1 MKYYNRDD
9 FERNLESYEV
19 PEYFTS
25 GARNVF
31 VYGFIVGAV
40 IGSAVGLV
48 SISKSRQSDKSVPK
62 NNKAFKSNVVKETE
76 NDKAEAERQVAH
88 IKEKAITNNEL
99 DAQKVAIQQET
110 ASHNLSNTSPQA
122 QEETLT
128 EQQSSEASDDGLNN
142 IDVQAQPTESEKNA
156 QKNAIKQE
164 SETHHLS
171 DSTVASSS
179 DESSKNGTVSA
190 TKLANAAEEKNKAL
204 KNDTTVKKNTT
215 ALVAEENVKSNSKK
229 EVPNLVT
236 KSTEAEST
244 NSLKSATV
252 AGSITAT
259 GLALAASQKRD
270 AMSKDP
276 KVAEKTVDLLKPE
289 TLTAKGNQKVPNLVT
304 KKLDNAVEN
313 NNKVENSADKHG
325 QASTNNAPQA
335 AEQRVKQT
343 HKSVSFKDGMIV
355 HDNAEHGISKQSS
368 SNNSTVSANS
378 DQDVPTYSKNRLQSK
393 KSEKA
398 KSKIDKRTFND

>member
-110 ASHNLSNTSPQA
+110 ATHNLSNTSPQA
-122 QEETLT
+122 QETLI
-128 EQQSSEASDDGLNN
+128 EQQSSAASDDGLSN

-179 DESSKNGTVSA
+179 DKSSKNGTVSA

-204 KNDTTVKKNTT
+204 KNDATVKENTN

-229 EVPNLVT
+229 SVPNLVT

-252 AGSITAT
+252 AGSITAA

-325 QASTNNAPQA
+325 QASNNNAPQA

-355 HDNAEHGISKQSS
+355 HDNAEQGISKPSS
-368 SNNSTVSANS
+368 SDNNTVSANS
-378 DQDVPTYSKNRLQSK
+378 DQEVPTYTKNRLQNK

>member
-62 NNKAFKSNVVKETE
+62 NKKAFKSNVVKETE

-110 ASHNLSNTSPQA
+110 ATHNLSNPSPQA
-122 QEETLT
+122 QETLT
-128 EQQSSEASDDGLNN
+128 EQKSSEASDDDLNN

-179 DESSKNGTVSA
+179 DETSKNGTVSA

-204 KNDTTVKKNTT
+204 KNDATVKENTN

-229 EVPNLVT
+229 TVPNLVT

-252 AGSITAT
+252 AGSITAA
-259 GLALAASQKRD
+259 GLALAANQKRD

-276 KVAEKTVDLLKPE
+276 KVAEKTVDLLEPE
-289 TLTAKGNQKVPNLVT
+289 TLTAKVNQKVPNLVT

-343 HKSVSFKDGMIV
+343 HKSVSFKDGIIV
-355 HDNAEHGISKQSS
+355 HDNAEQGINKQSS

-378 DQDVPTYSKNRLQSK
+378 DQEVPTYSKNRLQNK

>member
-62 NNKAFKSNVVKETE
+62 NKKAFKSNVVKETE
-76 NDKAEAERQVAH
+76 NDKAEAELQVAH

-110 ASHNLSNTSPQA
+110 ATHNLSNTSPQA
-122 QEETLT
+122 QETLT
-128 EQQSSEASDDGLNN
+128 EQKSSEASDDDLNN

-179 DESSKNGTVSA
+179 DETSKNGTVSA

-204 KNDTTVKKNTT
+204 KNDATVKENTN

-229 EVPNLVT
+229 TVPNLVT

-252 AGSITAT
+252 AGSITAA
-259 GLALAASQKRD
+259 GLALAANQKRD

-276 KVAEKTVDLLKPE
+276 KVAEKTVDLLEPE
-289 TLTAKGNQKVPNLVT
+289 TLTAKVNQKVPNLVT

-343 HKSVSFKDGMIV
+343 HKSVSFKDGIIV
-355 HDNAEHGISKQSS
+355 HDNAEQGINKQSS

-378 DQDVPTYSKNRLQSK
+378 DQEVPTYSKNRLQNK

>member
-110 ASHNLSNTSPQA
+110 ATHNLSNTSPQA
-122 QEETLT
+122 QETLT
-128 EQQSSEASDDGLNN
+128 EQQSSAASDDGLNN

-204 KNDTTVKKNTT
+204 KNDATVKENTN

-229 EVPNLVT
+229 AVPNLVT

-252 AGSITAT
+252 AGSITAA

-313 NNKVENSADKHG
+313 NNKVEHSADKHG

-355 HDNAEHGISKQSS
+355 HDNAEQGISKQSS
-368 SNNSTVSANS
+368 SDNNTVSANS
-378 DQDVPTYSKNRLQSK
+378 DQEVPTY
-393 KSEKA
+393 
-398 KSKIDKRTFND
+398 

>member
-62 NNKAFKSNVVKETE
+62 NKKAFKSNVVKETE

-110 ASHNLSNTSPQA
+110 ATHNLSNTSPQA
-122 QEETLT
+122 QETLT
-128 EQQSSEASDDGLNN
+128 EQKSSEASDDDLNN

-179 DESSKNGTVSA
+179 DETSKNGTVSA

-204 KNDTTVKKNTT
+204 KNDATVKENTN

-229 EVPNLVT
+229 TVPNLVT

-252 AGSITAT
+252 AGSITAA
-259 GLALAASQKRD
+259 GLALAANQKRD

-276 KVAEKTVDLLKPE
+276 KVAEKTVDLLEPE
-289 TLTAKGNQKVPNLVT
+289 TLTAKVNQKVPNLVT

-313 NNKVENSADKHG
+313 NNKVKNSADKHG

-343 HKSVSFKDGMIV
+343 HKSVSFKDGIIV
-355 HDNAEHGISKQSS
+355 HDNAEQGINKQSS

-378 DQDVPTYSKNRLQSK
+378 DQEVPTYSKNRLQNK

>member
-9 FERNLESYEV
+9 FERNLVSYEV

-62 NNKAFKSNVVKETE
+62 NKKAFKSNVVKETE

-110 ASHNLSNTSPQA
+110 ATHNLSNTSPQA
-122 QEETLT
+122 QETLT
-128 EQQSSEASDDGLNN
+128 EQKSSEASDDDLNN

-179 DESSKNGTVSA
+179 DETSKNGTVSA

-204 KNDTTVKKNTT
+204 KNDATVKENTN

-229 EVPNLVT
+229 TVPNLVT

-252 AGSITAT
+252 AGSITAA
-259 GLALAASQKRD
+259 GLALAANQKRD

-276 KVAEKTVDLLKPE
+276 KVAEKTVDLLEPE
-289 TLTAKGNQKVPNLVT
+289 TLTAKVNQKVPNLVT

-343 HKSVSFKDGMIV
+343 HKSVSFKDGIIV
-355 HDNAEHGISKQSS
+355 HDNAEQGINKQSS

-378 DQDVPTYSKNRLQSK
+378 DQEVPTYSKNRLQNK

>member
-9 FERNLESYEV
+9 YERNLESYEV

-48 SISKSRQSDKSVPK
+48 SISKSRQSEKSFPK
-62 NNKAFKSNVVKETE
+62 SNKTFKSNVVKEAE
-76 NDKAEAERQVAH
+76 NDKLEAERQVAH

-99 DAQKVAIQQET
+99 GAQKVAIQQET
-110 ASHNLSNTSPQA
+110 ATHNLSDTSPQA
-122 QEETLT
+122 QDTLT
-128 EQQSSEASDDGLNN
+128 EQQSDETSEGLNN
-142 IDVQAQPTESEKNA
+142 IDEQAQPTDSEKNA
-156 QKNAIKQE
+156 QKNAIKKE
-164 SETHHLS
+164 SETHHLA
-171 DSTVASSS
+171 DSTVASKSN
-179 DESSKNGTVSA
+179 ESQKNDTVSA

-204 KNDTTVKKNTT
+204 TNDPTIKKNTT
-215 ALVAEENVKSNSKK
+215 ELVTEESVKSNSKK
-229 EVPNLVT
+229 EVSNLVT
-236 KSTEAEST
+236 KNDKTEAKD
-244 NSLKSATV
+244 SLNSATI
-252 AGSITAT
+252 AGGITAS

-276 KVAEKTVDLLKPE
+276 KVAEKTVNLLKPE
-289 TLTAKGNQKVPNLVT
+289 SLTVKGNQEVPNLVT

-313 NNKVENSADKHG
+313 NNKVENSADKHD
-325 QASTNNAPQA
+325 QSSTKNTPQA

-343 HKSVSFKDGMIV
+343 HKSVSFKDGIIV
-355 HDNAEHGISKQSS
+355 HDNAEQGISKQSS
-368 SNNSTVSANS
+368 NNSTDSSNS
-378 DQDVPTYSKNRLQSK
+378 DNEVPTYSKNRLQSK
-393 KSEKA
+393 KTEKA

>member
-25 GARNVF
+25 GDRNVF
-31 VYGFIVGAV
+31 VYWFIVGAV
-40 IGSAVGLV
+40 IGSAVVLV

-110 ASHNLSNTSPQA
+110 ATHNLSNTSPQA
-122 QEETLT
+122 QETLT
-128 EQQSSEASDDGLNN
+128 EQQSSAASDDGLNN

-204 KNDTTVKKNTT
+204 KNDATVKENTN

-229 EVPNLVT
+229 SVPNLVT

-252 AGSITAT
+252 AGSITAA

-325 QASTNNAPQA
+325 QASNNNAPQA

-355 HDNAEHGISKQSS
+355 HDNAEKGISKQSS
-368 SNNSTVSANS
+368 SDNNTVSANS
-378 DQDVPTYSKNRLQSK
+378 DQEVPTYTKNRLQNK

>member
-48 SISKSRQSDKSVPK
+48 SISKSRQSDKSDPK
-62 NNKAFKSNVVKETE
+62 NKKAFKSNVVKETE

-110 ASHNLSNTSPQA
+110 ATHNLSNTSPQA
-122 QEETLT
+122 QETLT
-128 EQQSSEASDDGLNN
+128 EQKSSEASDDDLNN

-179 DESSKNGTVSA
+179 DETSKNGTVSA

-204 KNDTTVKKNTT
+204 KNDATVKENTN

-229 EVPNLVT
+229 TVPNLVT

-252 AGSITAT
+252 AGSITAA
-259 GLALAASQKRD
+259 GLALAANQKRD

-276 KVAEKTVDLLKPE
+276 KVAEKTVDLLEPE
-289 TLTAKGNQKVPNLVT
+289 TLTAKVNQKVPNLVT

-313 NNKVENSADKHG
+313 NNKVKNSADKHG

-343 HKSVSFKDGMIV
+343 HKSVSFKDGIIV
-355 HDNAEHGISKQSS
+355 HDNAEQGINKQSS

-378 DQDVPTYSKNRLQSK
+378 DQEVPTYSKNRLQNK

>member
-9 FERNLESYEV
+9 YERNLESYEV

-62 NNKAFKSNVVKETE
+62 NNKTFKSNVVKEAE
-76 NDKAEAERQVAH
+76 NDKVEAERQVAH

-99 DAQKVAIQQET
+99 GAQKVAIQQET
-110 ASHNLSNTSPQA
+110 ATHNLSDTSPQA
-122 QEETLT
+122 QDRLT
-128 EQQSSEASDDGLNN
+128 EQQSDETSEGLNN
-142 IDVQAQPTESEKNA
+142 IDEQAQPTDSEKNA
-156 QKNAIKQE
+156 QKNAIKEE
-164 SETHHLS
+164 SKTHDLA
-171 DSTVASSS
+171 DSTVASTSN
-179 DESSKNGTVSA
+179 ESQKNDAVSA
-190 TKLANAAEEKNKAL
+190 TKLANAAEEKNNAL
-204 KNDTTVKKNTT
+204 TNDPTIKKNTT
-215 ALVAEENVKSNSKK
+215 ELVTKESVKSNSKK

-236 KSTEAEST
+236 KNDKTEAKDSLNPST
-244 NSLKSATV
+244 I
-252 AGSITAT
+252 AGSITAS

-276 KVAEKTVDLLKPE
+276 KVAEKTVNLLKPE
-289 TLTAKGNQKVPNLVT
+289 SLTVKGNQEVPNLVT

-313 NNKVENSADKHG
+313 NKKVENSADNHD
-325 QASTNNAPQA
+325 QASTKNTPQA

-343 HKSVSFKDGMIV
+343 HKSVSFKDGIIV
-355 HDNAEHGISKQSS
+355 HDNAEQVISKQSS
-368 SNNSTVSANS
+368 NNSTDSTNS
-378 DQDVPTYSKNRLQSK
+378 DNDVPTYSKNRLQSK
-393 KSEKA
+393 KTEKA
-398 KSKIDKRTFND
+398 NSKIDKRTFND

>member
-1 MKYYNRDD
+1 SIMKYYNRDD

-156 QKNAIKQE
+156 QKNAIKEE
-164 SETHHLS
+164 SEAHHLS

-179 DESSKNGTVSA
+179 DESSKNGTVSS

-204 KNDTTVKKNTT
+204 KNDTSVRKNTT

-276 KVAEKTVDLLKPE
+276 
-289 TLTAKGNQKVPNLVT
+289 
-304 KKLDNAVEN
+304 
-313 NNKVENSADKHG
+313 
-325 QASTNNAPQA
+325 
-335 AEQRVKQT
+335 
-343 HKSVSFKDGMIV
+343 
-355 HDNAEHGISKQSS
+355 
-368 SNNSTVSANS
+368 
-378 DQDVPTYSKNRLQSK
+378 
-393 KSEKA
+393 
-398 KSKIDKRTFND
+398 

>member
-9 FERNLESYEV
+9 YERNLESYEV

-62 NNKAFKSNVVKETE
+62 NKKAFKSNVVKETE

-110 ASHNLSNTSPQA
+110 SSHNLSNMSPQA
-122 QEETLT
+122 QETLT

-156 QKNAIKQE
+156 QKNAIKEE
-164 SETHHLS
+164 SEAHHLS

-179 DESSKNGTVSA
+179 DESSKNGTVSS

-236 KSTEAEST
+236 KSTKTEST
-244 NSLKSATV
+244 NNLKSATV
-252 AGSITAT
+252 AGSITAA
-259 GLALAASQKRD
+259 GLALAASQNV
-270 AMSKDP
+270 MQC
-276 KVAEKTVDLLKPE
+276 LKI
-289 TLTAKGNQKVPNLVT
+289 LK
-304 KKLDNAVEN
+304 
-313 NNKVENSADKHG
+313 
-325 QASTNNAPQA
+325 
-335 AEQRVKQT
+335 
-343 HKSVSFKDGMIV
+343 
-355 HDNAEHGISKQSS
+355 
-368 SNNSTVSANS
+368 
-378 DQDVPTYSKNRLQSK
+378 
-393 KSEKA
+393 
-398 KSKIDKRTFND
+398 

>member
-31 VYGFIVGAV
+31 VYGFIVGTV

-62 NNKAFKSNVVKETE
+62 NNKAFKSNVVKEAE

-110 ASHNLSNTSPQA
+110 VSHNLSNTSPQA
-122 QEETLT
+122 QETLT
-128 EQQSSEASDDGLNN
+128 EQQSSEASDDSLNN

-229 EVPNLVT
+229 AVPNLVT

-252 AGSITAT
+252 AGSITAA

-325 QASTNNAPQA
+325 QASNNNASQA

-355 HDNAEHGISKQSS
+355 HDNAEQGISKQSS
-368 SNNSTVSANS
+368 SDNNTVSANS
-378 DQDVPTYSKNRLQSK
+378 DQEVPTYSKNRLQNK

>member
-62 NNKAFKSNVVKETE
+62 NKKAFKSNVVKETE

-110 ASHNLSNTSPQA
+110 ATHNLSNTSPQA
-122 QEETLT
+122 QETLT
-128 EQQSSEASDDGLNN
+128 EQKSSEASDDDLNN

-179 DESSKNGTVSA
+179 DETSKNGTVSA

-204 KNDTTVKKNTT
+204 KNDATVKENTN

-229 EVPNLVT
+229 TVPNLVT

-252 AGSITAT
+252 AGSITAA
-259 GLALAASQKRD
+259 GLALAANQKRD

-276 KVAEKTVDLLKPE
+276 KVAEKTVDLLEPE
-289 TLTAKGNQKVPNLVT
+289 TLTAKVNQKVPNLVT

-343 HKSVSFKDGMIV
+343 HKSVSFKDGIIV
-355 HDNAEHGISKQSS
+355 HDNAEQGINKQSS

-378 DQDVPTYSKNRLQSK
+378 DQEVPTYSKNRLQNK

>member
-9 FERNLESYEV
+9 YERNLESYEV

-48 SISKSRQSDKSVPK
+48 SISKSRQSEKSVPK
-62 NNKAFKSNVVKETE
+62 SNKTFKSNVVKEAE
-76 NDKAEAERQVAH
+76 NDKLEAERQVAH

-99 DAQKVAIQQET
+99 GAQKVAIQQET
-110 ASHNLSNTSPQA
+110 ATHNLSDTSPQA
-122 QEETLT
+122 QDTLT
-128 EQQSSEASDDGLNN
+128 EQQSDETSEGLNN
-142 IDVQAQPTESEKNA
+142 IDEQAQPTDSEKNA
-156 QKNAIKQE
+156 QKNAIKKE
-164 SETHHLS
+164 SETHHLA
-171 DSTVASSS
+171 DSTVASTSN
-179 DESSKNGTVSA
+179 ESQKNDTVSA

-204 KNDTTVKKNTT
+204 KNDPTIKKNTT
-215 ALVAEENVKSNSKK
+215 ELVTEESVKSNSKK

-236 KSTEAEST
+236 KNDKTET
-244 NSLKSATV
+244 KDSLNSATI
-252 AGSITAT
+252 ADGITAT

-276 KVAEKTVDLLKPE
+276 KVAEKTVNLLKPE
-289 TLTAKGNQKVPNLVT
+289 SLTVKGNQEVPNLVT

-313 NNKVENSADKHG
+313 NNKVENSADKHD
-325 QASTNNAPQA
+325 QSSTKNTPQA

-343 HKSVSFKDGMIV
+343 HKSVSFKDGIIV
-355 HDNAEHGISKQSS
+355 HDNAEQGISKQSS
-368 SNNSTVSANS
+368 NNSTDSSNS
-378 DQDVPTYSKNRLQSK
+378 DNEVPTYSKNRLQSK
-393 KSEKA
+393 KTEKA